1 MLSFDPNKRLSAQQ
15 SLAHPY
21 FDDIINND
29 SQDSGISSQTT
40 TNTTTNT
47 SFHGENYN
55 KNLQED
61 TNSLLSDELFST
73 ATSDSGIGV
82 CDTSSSNESRTLTR
96 TDSGICV
103 SPTPVVKAASTA
115 VEVTE
120 CCVNNNNKTKHTSSE
135 RAEEETQSPPRK
147 MQRRSECI

>member
-1 MLSFDPNKRLSAQQ
+1 MFDPNKRLNAQK

-40 TNTTTNT
+40 NNT
-47 SFHGENYN
+47 SFHGENIEN
-55 KNLQED
+55 TKNLQQD
-61 TNSLLSDELFST
+61 TNSLSSDELFP
-73 ATSDSGIGV
+73 ATTTDSGISLG
-82 CDTSSSNESRTLTR
+82 DTASGSESRTLTR

-103 SPTPVVKAASTA
+103 SPTPILNENAPQ
-115 VEVTE
+115 VTE
-120 CCVNNNNKTKHTSSE
+120 CCVNNNVKTEATVSE
-135 RAEEETQSPPRK
+135 QKEEEISSPPRK